1 FRRLS
6 TKLVGASALFAS
18 LTMLNSTAH
27 NSIKILLTS
36 HRLCHFCCCVPVMGV
51 GQFKAISMGPV
62 MRFPMP
68 ASRAGRKGKLDL
80 ADVTFVVLSPI
91 LALFLCASSSRQ
103 FSLVELA
110 NYSLLEI
117 ASLSL

>member
-1 FRRLS
+1 
-6 TKLVGASALFAS
+6 
-18 LTMLNSTAH
+18 
-27 NSIKILLTS
+27 
-36 HRLCHFCCCVPVMGV
+36 
-51 GQFKAISMGPV
+51 MGPV

-91 LALFLCASSSRQ
+91 LALFFCASSSRQ

-117 ASLSL
+117 ASLSLALD